1 VPWVLIDA
9 EGVIAV
15 HDRVLNPG
23 ELAGLAGD
31 RSLEGALARV
41 ENRIAYGLIGDVQ
54 DLAAAYAVA
63 LARGHVFNDGNK
75 RTAFA
80 VMELVLR
87 LNGAGGSHD
96 AMAAAD
102 WIVAVAAGARGEA
115 ELAGWLRAEAGGAG
129 SCEPRPY

>member
-1 VPWVLIDA
+1 MAWVLIDA

-15 HDRVLNPG
+15 HDRVLNPS
-23 ELAGLAGD
+23 ELAGLAGG

-41 ENRIAYGLIGDVQ
+41 ENRIAYGLIGDVH

-87 LNGAGGSHD
+87 LNGAGGGHD
-96 AMAAAD
+96 IMAAAD
-102 WIVAVAAGARGEA
+102 WMIAVAASNRGEM
-115 ELAGWLRAEAGGAG
+115 ELAAWLRQGREAAG
-129 SCEPRPY
+129 SG

>member
-1 VPWVLIDA
+1 VDWLLIDA
-9 EGVIAV
+9 DGVIAI
-15 HDRVLNPG
+15 HDLVLNSG

-31 RSLEGALARV
+31 RSLAGALARV
-41 ENRIAYGLIGDVQ
+41 ENRIAYGLIGDVH

-87 LNGAGGSHD
+87 LNGAGGGHD
-96 AMAAAD
+96 VMAAAD
-102 WIVAVAAGARGEA
+102 WMIAIAAGARDEA
-115 ELAGWLRAEAGGAG
+115 DLPAWLREEAC
-129 SCEPRPY
+129 S

>member
-1 VPWVLIDA
+1 MAWVLIDA
-9 EGVIAV
+9 EGVIAI
-15 HDRVLNPG
+15 HDRVLNAG

-41 ENRIAYGLIGDVQ
+41 ENRIAYGLIGDVH

-63 LARGHVFNDGNK
+63 LARGHLFNDGNK

-87 LNGAGGSHD
+87 LNGAAARHD
-96 AMAAAD
+96 VLVAAD
-102 WIVAVAAGARGEA
+102 RIIAVAVGVQGEGEMA
-115 ELAGWLRAEAGGAG
+115 EWLRGGA
-129 SCEPRPY
+129 